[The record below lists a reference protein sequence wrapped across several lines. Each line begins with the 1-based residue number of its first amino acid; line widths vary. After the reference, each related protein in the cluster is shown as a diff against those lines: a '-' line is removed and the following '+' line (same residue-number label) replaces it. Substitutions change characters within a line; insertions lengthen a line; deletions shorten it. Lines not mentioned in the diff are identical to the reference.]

1 MKMISAVIRVLF
13 VATAVVTA
21 ALLFP
26 PGNAAV
32 GQDDDDNVIC
42 IGTRCVYTNAL
53 HRCDFA
59 PDPCGCLF
67 CEFAEETCCYELEPV
82 VVKGERN

>member
-1 MKMISAVIRVLF
+1 MKMLSAVTRILF

-26 PGNAAV
+26 SGNVAM
-32 GQDDDDNVIC
+32 GQDDDNVFC
-42 IGTRCVYTNAL
+42 IGNRCVDTDAF

-67 CEFAEETCCYELEPV
+67 CEVGMETCCHNKEV
-82 VVKGERN
+82 DQGRS